1 MDAEIT
7 CTYCENPGFLLSE
20 PIFGKYEHPSCHRR
34 IEYGAL
40 LERER
45 IIALLESI
53 TDYPRGWDYDNPI
66 ESVVALIK
74 GEQK

>member
-20 PIFGKYEHPSCHRR
+20 LVFGKYEHPSCHRR

-45 IIALLESI
+45 IIALLE
-53 TDYPRGWDYDNPI
+53 TWVNDDNGDFDATL
-66 ESVVALIK
+66 ALIK
-74 GEQK
+74 GDNK